1 MFVNPDI
8 DLPMG
13 SKIVL
18 KKIKGDRILEFS
30 RHPDPVLDNIVEF
43 WSYQSKKSSK
53 NKSSWILL
61 KDLHLF
67 LGSYL
72 DSGHY
77 EILEGETIIQKNT
90 KKS

>member
-1 MFVNPDI
+1 MFENPDI
-8 DLPMG
+8 DLPLG

-18 KKIKGDRILEFS
+18 KKIKGDRIIEFS
-30 RHPDPVLDNIVEF
+30 RHRDPVLDNMVEY
-43 WSYQSKKSSK
+43 WSYQAKKSTK

-67 LGSYL
+67 IDSYL
-72 DSGHY
+72 ETGQY

-90 KKS
+90 KKN